1 MSYTDLCAT
10 SRSFG
15 HLAVVKSGLRITRVL
30 WIHCSLG
37 CLPVAREFLSRIN
50 PLPVDLCVDLGFGSL
65 LMLSLTY
72 FSAVCTGVLYSGYY
86 AEFVLSLVCF
96 SYEL

>member
-1 MSYTDLCAT
+1 MSYTELCVT

-37 CLPVAREFLSRIN
+37 YLPAAKEFLSRSN
-50 PLPVDLCVDLGFGSL
+50 PLPVSLCVDPRFGCI
-65 LMLSLTY
+65 LMLSLTR
-72 FSAVCTGVLYSGYY
+72 FGAVCTGVLYSDYY